1 MLTTDVLLH
10 LEESLGAAF
19 ILSVCIY
26 LFFNKTTTTHERYV
40 GYYDMRG

>member
-1 MLTTDVLLH
+1 MLTTDVFLH

-19 ILSVCIY
+19 ILSVCFY
-26 LFFNKTTTTHERYV
+26 LFSYKTTTHEWYV